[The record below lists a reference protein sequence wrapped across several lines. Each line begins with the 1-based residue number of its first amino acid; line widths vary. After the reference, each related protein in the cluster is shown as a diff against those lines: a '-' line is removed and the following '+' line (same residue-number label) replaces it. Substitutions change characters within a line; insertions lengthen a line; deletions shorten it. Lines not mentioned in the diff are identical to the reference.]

1 MPLIKDHASTGRT
14 MTTYLQLNTSLHGAR
29 AQSTRLASQDEE
41 ARAAAL
47 AEAGKRIEQFAA

>member
-1 MPLIKDHASTGRT
+1 MPSSRSREHRQNHDDH
-14 MTTYLQLNTSLHGAR
+14 LQLNTSLHGAQ

-47 AEAGKRIEQFAA
+47 TEAGMRTEQLAA

>member
-1 MPLIKDHASTGRT
+1 MPFIKDYVSKDRT
-14 MTTYLQLNTSLHGAR
+14 MKTYLQLNTSLHGAQ

>member
-1 MPLIKDHASTGRT
+1 MK
-14 MTTYLQLNTSLHGAR
+14 TYLQLNTSLHGAQ

-47 AEAGKRIEQFAA
+47 AEAGKRIEQLAA

>member
-1 MPLIKDHASTGRT
+1 MKTC
-14 MTTYLQLNTSLHGAR
+14 LQLNTSLHGAQ

>member
-1 MPLIKDHASTGRT
+1 MKIC
-14 MTTYLQLNTSLHGAR
+14 LQLNTSLRGAR

-47 AEAGKRIEQFAA
+47 TEAGRRIEQLAA

>member
-1 MPLIKDHASTGRT
+1 MRSNKDYVSKGRT
-14 MTTYLQLNTSLHGAR
+14 MKTYLQLNTSLHGAQ